1 MAGGATEA
9 KDGYVMLQPGLLCP
23 SALGRPSRRRRRYTL
38 WLRKGH
44 VSLRLPPPYCFR
56 DVFELAFHRSLSL
69 CGGIYLAASAT
80 VVRERLHAVLQGMG
94 FEFPDG
100 EELLGEMALT
110 TATAF
115 RLRGYRRL
123 AKEKGLVNED
133 GEWNV
138 PVAFANLS
146 QNAEARGSIDS
157 GCCPTLLRASTL
169 FDMRTGRELLPQEY
183 WLVQGY
189 PHPDVVESSVT
200 EHYPLS
206 GISLSANQTKQLT
219 GNGMHLACVGAMLC
233 AALAFTRKDGM
244 TTLPP

>member
-1 MAGGATEA
+1 M
-9 KDGYVMLQPGLLCP
+9 
-23 SALGRPSRRRRRYTL
+23 

-44 VSLRLPPPYCFR
+44 VSLQLPPPYCFR
-56 DVFELAFHRSLSL
+56 DVFEQAFHRSLSL
-69 CGGIYLAASAT
+69 RGDIYLAASAT
-80 VVRERLHAVLQGMG
+80 VVQERLHTVLQGMG
-94 FEFPDG
+94 FEFLDN
-100 EELLGEMALT
+100 EELCGEMALT

-115 RLRGYRRL
+115 RLRAYKRR

-138 PVAFANLS
+138 PVAFVNLS

-157 GCCPTLLRASTL
+157 GCCPALLRASTL
-169 FDMRTGRELLPQEY
+169 FDMKTGRELLPQEY

-189 PHPDVVESSVT
+189 PHPDIVESSVAK
-200 EHYPLS
+200 HYPFS
-206 GISLSANQTKQLT
+206 DISLSANQTKQLT
-219 GNGMHLACVGAMLC
+219 GNGMHLACVGSMLC